1 MPEAKNINK
10 PMRIKILNMRQA
22 FDSFQKLVQ
31 HESSMDEPTTIAI
44 KTMAAGGKHSMV
56 LAVDGS
62 LFTFGYGQLGQLG
75 HRSSKNIYAPKF
87 VQDLCGK
94 KVKQIAA
101 GQNHSIL
108 QTLDGNV
115 YVCGSNQDGQLGL
128 GDTETRKGFTHL
140 RSLAD
145 KNVYRIFAGGN
156 HSWILLDEIIP
167 MRNAQRPP
175 SPLYGDRILLE
186 NEKSPKK
193 ESALNLQG
201 GINLT
206 NQARPFDRELDN
218 TQEFQRKAQEDRE
231 RKEKMG
237 REAAAQM
244 TKDFVSKVVACH

>member
-22 FDSFQKLVQ
+22 FDSFQKLVH

-115 YVCGSNQDGQLGL
+115 YVCGSNQDG
-128 GDTETRKGFTHL
+128 
-140 RSLAD
+140 
-145 KNVYRIFAGGN
+145 
-156 HSWILLDEIIP
+156 
-167 MRNAQRPP
+167 
-175 SPLYGDRILLE
+175 
-186 NEKSPKK
+186 
-193 ESALNLQG
+193 
-201 GINLT
+201 
-206 NQARPFDRELDN
+206 
-218 TQEFQRKAQEDRE
+218 
-231 RKEKMG
+231 
-237 REAAAQM
+237 
-244 TKDFVSKVVACH
+244 